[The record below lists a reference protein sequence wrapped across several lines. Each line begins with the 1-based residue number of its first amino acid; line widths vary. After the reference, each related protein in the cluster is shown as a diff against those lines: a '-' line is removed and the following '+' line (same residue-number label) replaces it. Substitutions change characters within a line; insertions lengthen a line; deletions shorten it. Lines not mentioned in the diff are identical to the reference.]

1 MDVAVKPAHVKQ
13 NKKFGCGRS
22 LNYLKIKVANSI
34 VILYHAQG
42 KKGYGKG
49 LQGLTRR
56 ETAAR
61 EREV

>member
-42 KKGYGKG
+42 KKGIRKG
-49 LQGLTRR
+49 VSRPN
-56 ETAAR
+56 
-61 EREV
+61 